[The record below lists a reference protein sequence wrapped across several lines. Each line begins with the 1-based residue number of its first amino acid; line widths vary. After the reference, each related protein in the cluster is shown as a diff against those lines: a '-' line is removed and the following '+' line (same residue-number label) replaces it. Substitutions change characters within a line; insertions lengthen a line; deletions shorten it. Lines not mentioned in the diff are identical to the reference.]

1 MSLQFSDI
9 KNSGILGLDDQ
20 LDFGKHIG
28 YTVLEV
34 IKDRPQYI
42 EWLIKEGKKFYP
54 SVHEEIKRNK
64 IDKIY
69 KKVKHYYCG
78 GDLQGDMAHFE
89 ASHQEWDD
97 VPF

>member
-1 MSLQFSDI
+1 VSLAFSKI

-34 IKDRPQYI
+34 IKDRPDYI
-42 EWLIKEGKKFYP
+42 DCLIKEGKKFYP
-54 SVHEEIKRNK
+54 SVHEELERIRKEAILKDTKKFLKRTYDWDNFS
-64 IDKIY
+64 DQDDY
-69 KKVKHYYCG
+69 
-78 GDLQGDMAHFE
+78 
-89 ASHQEWDD
+89 WDD